1 MRTKFHLPA
10 ILIVIA
16 LIATG
21 FFIEAPKTSAQFGDV
36 DNSLGN
42 TTLVNRTRA
51 ACEATPGGVYLGT
64 GSAGPCR
71 IPITSGNP
79 NTAYQN
85 DSSIP
90 NRSTATP
97 PGNQIECKDSFTNC
111 IILVVYFIGP
121 GLATWALS
129 ISSYFMSIVIQLSLN
144 STAYALTFLTEGWV
158 IVRDLANMAFIFIL
172 IYLALTIM
180 FQADTAGTLKTLA
193 IVVVVAL
200 LVNFSFFFTR
210 VIIDTGNIIAV
221 QFYNALPN
229 YGLTGVS
236 GNIKDLGGSLMG
248 AFQAQTLLSNSTFSL
263 VYKAT
268 QQSSISTI
276 IVYSVVFLS
285 MAAMMWMMFFAFIQ
299 VGIKFMLRIVAL
311 WLVLIASPLAF
322 VARTIP
328 KTKTYFS
335 QWLDMLI
342 RFSLYPAVFLFIFF
356 ILTKLTTNL
365 VGTGGTGLFGSIL
378 NSASPYSAGAILGE
392 QATLS
397 ITSVIASVAIRMGF
411 IIALLYIGLKVSEW
425 VVKEGSGM
433 ANAVTGTISGAITG
447 TAKKAGGYGFAY
459 TAGALAQRDINTLKK
474 NPPKTRV
481 GQYLD
486 YTWRNKV
493 LKPITQTK
501 VAGVSHEGILAARKE
516 RKTDWETNK
525 KVVANENFD
534 KETTVIT
541 KNAGVK
547 VAENISKGVA
557 VTEGISDA
565 DQRRV
570 ANLST
575 RQMDAMKPEEIKQ
588 IAALLTEDQI
598 KRVKAMDALNDKQKN
613 EIEDVWNEHSPLAN
627 INKAN
632 KAVKEIYSANEK
644 LAADKDEEIQRYTEK
659 GSLINAA
666 NLNVVEKNL
675 NDRLSM
681 QKASQDAANIHL
693 AQAIQDA
700 RHAGYEDSKIQDSPM
715 VKAVKQQKVAIDAQ
729 TKAIVHS
736 LEQLKIAKEHGVKV
750 QANVGGQAAAG
761 EFNRK

>member
-1 MRTKFHLPA
+1 M
-10 ILIVIA
+10 
-16 LIATG
+16 
-21 FFIEAPKTSAQFGDV
+21 
-36 DNSLGN
+36 
-42 TTLVNRTRA
+42 
-51 ACEATPGGVYLGT
+51 
-64 GSAGPCR
+64 
-71 IPITSGNP
+71 
-79 NTAYQN
+79 
-85 DSSIP
+85 
-90 NRSTATP
+90 
-97 PGNQIECKDSFTNC
+97 
-111 IILVVYFIGP
+111 VYFIGP

-210 VIIDTGNIIAV
+210 VVIDTGNIIAV

-501 VAGVSHEGILAARKE
+501 IAGVSHEGILKARKE
-516 RKTDWETNK
+516 RKTDWDVNK
-525 KVVANENFD
+525 RDVENEKAVA
-534 KETTVIT
+534 T
-541 KNAGVK
+541 AGEK
-547 VAENISKGVA
+547 IDSNIKAGRVFSAGL
-557 VTEGISDA
+557 SDA
-565 DQRRV
+565 EQKAVQKLNKRELE
-570 ANLST
+570 ALSA
-575 RQMDAMKPEEIKQ
+575 DHIIKV
-588 IAALLTEDQI
+588 AALLTEDQM
-598 KRVKAMDALNDKQKN
+598 KRVQEMEKLSDKQKEEAKN
-613 EIEDVWNEHSPLAN
+613 TWDTHSHHSAFRKSDKALDDIARLSAAPSVVLAAKPGTIVTKSLTDDIKTETSHELDDAKAEHKAAEMALQIELAN
-627 INKAN
+627 PAATPASK
-632 KAVKEIYSANEK
+632 SAAKTAYGIAITMLGNAQK
-644 LAADKDEEIQRYTEK
+644 AADRALELEK
-659 GSLINAA
+659 EREKIPAA
-666 NLNVVEKNL
+666 V
-675 NDRLSM
+675 
-681 QKASQDAANIHL
+681 
-693 AQAIQDA
+693 
-700 RHAGYEDSKIQDSPM
+700 AGTPN
-715 VKAVKQQKVAIDAQ
+715 
-729 TKAIVHS
+729 
-736 LEQLKIAKEHGVKV
+736 AKEFKK
-750 QANVGGQAAAG
+750 
-761 EFNRK
+761 E